1 MVEIFNRLV
10 QENISPNAYYVLHCL
25 HQKVKPHNFVSAS
38 LECTRLKN
46 DKWLDK
52 DLKLTTKSIIFIDE
66 INSFFKKTKKK
77 TSQLLLGQDFT
88 DKIQEYVEI
97 FPNRKLS
104 SGKYARV
111 NAKNLEVSFRWF
123 FENFDYDWPTILSA
137 TEKYVDEYSVRN
149 YEFMRTAQYFIRK
162 QNIDKSFESDL
173 ATYCDQVN
181 NSLDEDTNY
190 FKERIV

>member
-1 MVEIFNRLV
+1 MTEIFNKLI
-10 QENISPNAYYVLHCL
+10 QENITPDTYYVLHCI
-25 HQKVKPHNFVSAS
+25 KEKIVPNNFVNKHLQIEKLKRDKGLTENLTLTNKS
-38 LECTRLKN
+38 L
-46 DKWLDK
+46 
-52 DLKLTTKSIIFIDE
+52 IFIEE
-66 INSFFKKTKKK
+66 INSFFKKIKKK
-77 TSQLLLGQDFT
+77 TSQDLLGLDFI

-111 NAKNLEVSFRWF
+111 NAKNLEVSFKWF
-123 FENFDYDWPTILSA
+123 FENYNYDWQTILLA
-137 TEKYVDEYSVRN
+137 TAKYVDEYSVRN

-162 QNIDKSFESDL
+162 QSIDKSFESDL

-181 NSLDEDTNY
+181 NSFDEDTNY

>member
-1 MVEIFNRLV
+1 M
-10 QENISPNAYYVLHCL
+10 
-25 HQKVKPHNFVSAS
+25 
-38 LECTRLKN
+38 
-46 DKWLDK
+46 
-52 DLKLTTKSIIFIDE
+52 
-66 INSFFKKTKKK
+66 KTKKK
-77 TSQLLLGQDFT
+77 TSQLLLGQDFI

-123 FENFDYDWPTILSA
+123 FENFDYDWPTILLA

-190 FKERIV
+190 FKERVV